1 MSETP
6 AASRIARLRAT
17 RPAAVIGAV
26 WRGLVKVIMTTW
38 RFARA
43 LDSALWRGV
52 RYGAGAGVRGAGDF
66 VRAVVSAVVD
76 LFRWLP
82 TRVGRAYTA
91 LSGVVLIIAALW
103 ILDELRV
110 SPNARGAVADGLL
123 RPPTSVSD
131 PAVARVDGRYI
142 YLSEVRAAAVASG
155 ALAPGDQ
162 ISVKTAFQRKLV
174 QAYVDQRILSRAAA
188 EAGVQRNPEVQR
200 QLTAARER
208 ILASAYLEGRIAS
221 TVTEAAARKLYNAQV
236 DATRGGEEVRARII
250 VVASEDDAIAVADAL
265 SKGADFAG
273 LARSLSIDVESG
285 ARGGDLG
292 FFGRDGG
299 DPAVAAVAFSTASG
313 ARAAPFQ
320 TEKGWAVLEVLAR
333 RRVGGVAYESV
344 RDEVKRFLRLKTI
357 DATMTALKQDSEVVY
372 YSGDPAR
379 PK

>member
-1 MSETP
+1 M
-6 AASRIARLRAT
+6 AAF
-17 RPAAVIGAV
+17 GAV
-26 WRGLVKVIMTTW
+26 ARGLAKVIVTAW

-52 RYGAGAGVRGAGDF
+52 RYGAGALLRGVGDAGRVAVGAI
-66 VRAVVSAVVD
+66 VD

-91 LSGVVLIIAALW
+91 VSGVVLIIAALW

-110 SPNARGAVADGLL
+110 SPDARGAIADGLL

-131 PAVARVDGRYI
+131 PVVARVDGRYI
-142 YLSEVRAAAVASG
+142 HLSEVRAAAVASG
-155 ALAPGDQ
+155 ALAPSDQ
-162 ISVKTAFQRKLV
+162 ISVKAAFDRKLV

-188 EAGVQRNPEVQR
+188 EAGVQRNPDVQR
-200 QLTAARER
+200 QLAAARER
-208 ILASAYLEGRIAS
+208 ILASAFLEGRIAS
-221 TVTEAAARKLYNAQV
+221 TVTEDAARKLYNAQV

-250 VVASEDDAIAVADAL
+250 VVATEEDALAVADAL
-265 SKGADFAG
+265 SKGADFAE
-273 LARSLSIDVESG
+273 LARSLSIDADSG

-292 FFGRDGG
+292 YFGRDGG
-299 DPAVAAVAFSTASG
+299 DPTVAAVAFSTASG

-320 TEKGWAVLEVLAR
+320 TEKGWAVLEVLSR

-357 DATMTALKQDSEVVY
+357 DATMNALKQDSEVVY
-372 YSGDPAR
+372 YSGEPAR
-379 PK
+379 AK